1 MARSGYGRVFLLTLR
16 RGVEIV
22 PVAEEIIRF
31 WVTRLHGP
39 EALYKDL
46 FSGVARAAAFLT
58 AGNEAKAQNA
68 LDSLGL
74 FDLSRDGAAL
84 MKAVAHEL
92 AFDLVNLPV
101 RDGPRKWNAQDIMSV
116 SSRSSPVVWLEINLF
131 SCAKAA
137 TLRSSYFMGIDIRDT
152 AERCTL
158 GALFFSQG

>member
-1 MARSGYGRVFLLTLR
+1 MLGLASLGARERLRTLIAQDGAVWIWPGILLTLR

-46 FSGVARAAAFLT
+46 FSEVSRAAAFLT
-58 AGNEAKAQNA
+58 AGSEAKAQDA

-74 FDLSRDGAAL
+74 FDVSRDGAAL

-101 RDGPRKWNAQDIMSV
+101 RDGPRKWNAQDIALH
-116 SSRSSPVVWLEINLF
+116 P
-131 SCAKAA
+131 
-137 TLRSSYFMGIDIRDT
+137 DIET
-152 AERCTL
+152 
-158 GALFFSQG
+158 S